1 MSAAG
6 PSQGARPPGGPSR
19 SDDRGGHTRA
29 IISGRVTLD
38 DKYALARGHAFMSG
52 VQALVRLPML
62 QKDMDVRAGHNTAG
76 FISGYRGSPLG
87 TYDQALWAAREHL
100 AAHDIVFRPGVNEE
114 LAATAVWGSQQLDFD
129 PPHKRYDGV
138 FGIWYGKGP
147 GVDRSGDVLKHAN
160 LAGTAPLGGV
170 VAIAGD
176 DHVSKSST
184 LAHQSDHTF
193 IACGVPIFAPAN
205 VQDILDLGLHAFA
218 LSRYAGVWS
227 GMKTVQEV
235 VESAASVCIDPDRV
249 TIVRPGDFVL
259 PADGVHGRWPDDP
272 LAQEARL
279 MEAKWPAALA
289 YVRANRLNYNVIAG
303 PDDRLGIIASGKAYS
318 DTRQALLDLGLDEAA
333 CRRIGLRLHKVN
345 VVWPLE
351 PASIR
356 AFARGLTEIL
366 VVEEK
371 RALIEQQLKEQMYHW
386 HPDARPRISGKRIA
400 VPGADAAE
408 ARDDT
413 PGWLLRPTADLS
425 PALIARAIASRLAG
439 LGVPADIAA
448 AMKARVGAIDAIEQA
463 LAAHDPRAAERKP
476 WFCPG
481 CPHNT
486 STRVPEGSRATAGI
500 GCHGMVVWMDRD
512 TNSWSQMGGEGVH
525 WVGQEP
531 FSIRTHMFANIGDG
545 TYNHSGSLAIRQA
558 IAADA
563 NITYKILFNSAVAMT
578 GGQPVD
584 GRLDVAALT
593 RELDAEGVT
602 RIVVV
607 SDEPGKFAGAAGL
620 ASGVTVRDRGE
631 LDAVQRE
638 LREIAGVTA
647 IVYDQVCATKKRRER
662 KRGTMPD
669 PQRRVVINEL
679 VCEGCG
685 DCSVQSNCLDVHP
698 VESEFGRKRRI
709 NQDTCN
715 KDQSCVNGFCPSFV
729 TIEGGALRK
738 SDGATGNATKREPPA
753 LPDLP
758 AAPEVPDA
766 GDGFRIV
773 VAGVGG
779 TGIVTVGQILGMAAH
794 LEGKGVI
801 TQDATGLAQMGG
813 ASWTHVQ
820 IAARPESLSAAR
832 VDVASADLVIACDAV
847 VGANRATL
855 ATISSTRT
863 TVVLNTAETPTSA
876 FVANPDWAS
885 PAERCRQEIGQ
896 ATAAGR
902 LHALDAERAASK
914 ALGATVYTNML
925 LVGYAWQLGRVP
937 LSLAAIE
944 RAIVLNGVQAEK
956 NRAAFEWGRRLAAD
970 PSALRA
976 LETAKA
982 AAQVIEFA
990 RKPTLDEVVSK
1001 RRDFLVRYQ
1010 DAAYAARYTQFV
1022 ERVRAAESVVG
1033 GTGLTM
1039 AVARYLFKLMAY
1051 KDEYEVARLHTDRE
1065 FAAKIEGMFE
1075 GDYRIVHHLAP
1086 PLIAKHNDRG
1096 ELVKR
1101 PYGPWV
1107 RSGFRLL
1114 RSLKGL
1120 RGTPFDPFGYT
1131 EERRTERRL
1140 VDEYRATIEELLR
1153 TLTPANLPQAIEIA
1167 NLPEGIRGF
1176 GHVKLRHLRD
1186 VRQKWDALMS
1196 AWRTSGAPAPAGKV
1210 RTEARAIG

>member
-1 MSAAG
+1 
-6 PSQGARPPGGPSR
+6 
-19 SDDRGGHTRA
+19 
-29 IISGRVTLD
+29 
-38 DKYALARGHAFMSG
+38 
-52 VQALVRLPML
+52 
-62 QKDMDVRAGHNTAG
+62 
-76 FISGYRGSPLG
+76 
-87 TYDQALWAAREHL
+87 
-100 AAHDIVFRPGVNEE
+100 
-114 LAATAVWGSQQLDFD
+114 
-129 PPHKRYDGV
+129 
-138 FGIWYGKGP
+138 
-147 GVDRSGDVLKHAN
+147 
-160 LAGTAPLGGV
+160 
-170 VAIAGD
+170 
-176 DHVSKSST
+176 
-184 LAHQSDHTF
+184 
-193 IACGVPIFAPAN
+193 
-205 VQDILDLGLHAFA
+205 
-218 LSRYAGVWS
+218 
-227 GMKTVQEV
+227 
-235 VESAASVCIDPDRV
+235 
-249 TIVRPGDFVL
+249 
-259 PADGVHGRWPDDP
+259 
-272 LAQEARL
+272 
-279 MEAKWPAALA
+279 
-289 YVRANRLNYNVIAG
+289 
-303 PDDRLGIIASGKAYS
+303 
-318 DTRQALLDLGLDEAA
+318 
-333 CRRIGLRLHKVN
+333 
-345 VVWPLE
+345 
-351 PASIR
+351 
-356 AFARGLTEIL
+356 
-366 VVEEK
+366 
-371 RALIEQQLKEQMYHW
+371 
-386 HPDARPRISGKRIA
+386 
-400 VPGADAAE
+400 
-408 ARDDT
+408 
-413 PGWLLRPTADLS
+413 
-425 PALIARAIASRLAG
+425 
-439 LGVPADIAA
+439 
-448 AMKARVGAIDAIEQA
+448 
-463 LAAHDPRAAERKP
+463 
-476 WFCPG
+476 
-481 CPHNT
+481 
-486 STRVPEGSRATAGI
+486 
-500 GCHGMVVWMDRD
+500 
-512 TNSWSQMGGEGVH
+512 
-525 WVGQEP
+525 
-531 FSIRTHMFANIGDG
+531 
-545 TYNHSGSLAIRQA
+545 
-558 IAADA
+558 
-563 NITYKILFNSAVAMT
+563 MT

-607 SDEPGKFAGAAGL
+607 SDEPGKFAGGASRGL
-620 ASGVTVRDRGE
+620 AGGVTVRHRGE

-638 LREIAGVTA
+638 LRDIAGVTV

-669 PQRRVVINEL
+669 PQRRGVVNEL

-685 DCSVQSNCLDVHP
+685 DCSVQSNCLAVHP
-698 VESEFGRKRRI
+698 VETEFGRKRRI

-715 KDQSCVNGFCPSFV
+715 KDLSCVNGFCPSFV

-738 SDGATGNATKREPPA
+738 SAGATGDATEGAPAA

-758 AAPEVPDA
+758 AAPAVPDA

-794 LEGKGVI
+794 IEGKGVI

-820 IAARPESLSAAR
+820 IAARPESLCAAR

-855 ATISSTRT
+855 ATISGTRT
-863 TVVLNTAETPTSA
+863 TVVLNTAETPTAA
-876 FVANPDWAS
+876 FVSNADWAS
-885 PAERCRQEIGQ
+885 PGERCRLEIEQ

-982 AAQVIEFA
+982 TTQMSAQVIEFA

-1001 RRDFLVRYQ
+1001 RREFLVQYQ
-1010 DAAYAARYTQFV
+1010 DGAYAARYTQFV
-1022 ERVRAAESVVG
+1022 ERVRAAESGVG
-1033 GTGLTM
+1033 GTRLAM

-1051 KDEYEVARLHTDRE
+1051 KDEYEVARLHTDRQ

-1086 PLIAKHNDRG
+1086 PMIAKHNDRG

-1114 RSLKGL
+1114 RSMKGL
-1120 RGTPFDPFGYT
+1120 RGTPFDPFAYT
-1131 EERRTERRL
+1131 DERRTERRL
-1140 VDEYRATIEELLR
+1140 IEEYRATIEELLR
-1153 TLTPANLPQAIEIA
+1153 TLSAANVGQAIEIA

-1186 VRQKWDALMS
+1186 VREKWDAQMS
-1196 AWRTSGAPAPAGKV
+1196 EWRTSGASAQAAEAGTK
-1210 RTEARAIG
+1210 ARAIG